1 MIEVQNE
8 VDLIIEVKQKEG
20 EIDIETLKLVRE
32 ALKKILKKWR
42 DVILELINRHSACS
56 KPDTKKKDDKPDTK
70 KKDDK
75 PDTKKKD
82 DKPDTKKKDDKP
94 DTKKK
99 DNKPDNK
106 KKDNKPDTS
115 KNNIENMASNRI
127 KYEIQDIA
135 KYRKVLIEMIDDRI
149 NILDLINLRL
159 VESIADI
166 DVSENM
172 RKFRI
177 SCIVN
182 QVLIEF
188 MDWYMLPI
196 SRIYA
201 VNGALECLRNGVGN
215 GIWPKGVSYNVITII
230 NESSAEN
237 YYEIITHEK
246 KMLIKAAH
254 EEIEMVRRLVEDNI
268 HKYENIINGVEEMD
282 IYALD
287 QACADIDKTIGYIRK
302 IIIMIPSIT
311 EKKMKIDM
319 IKENEKRK
327 KYQEVRESLE
337 KMQGLDGRRTRI
349 NVKTMHTKSDNIN
362 TTIVSQDF
370 GENKCSKN
378 IRVTTQIL
386 QLCHKTL
393 ERISTAKISE

>member
-135 KYRKVLIEMIDDRI
+135 KYRKVLIEMIDERI
-149 NILDLINLRL
+149 HTLDLTNMWLA
-159 VESIADI
+159 ESIDDTDI
-166 DVSENM
+166 RENM
-172 RKFRI
+172 SKFRRLCNANRIVMSYNMTLI
-177 SCIVN
+177 S
-182 QVLIEF
+182 E
-188 MDWYMLPI
+188 
-196 SRIYA
+196 IYA
-201 VNGALECLRNGVGN
+201 VNLALECLRHGVGN
-215 GIWPKGVSYNVITII
+215 GIWPKDVSYNLITCIGDI
-230 NESSAEN
+230 
-237 YYEIITHEK
+237 
-246 KMLIKAAH
+246 
-254 EEIEMVRRLVEDNI
+254 
-268 HKYENIINGVEEMD
+268 GVEE
-282 IYALD
+282 Y
-287 QACADIDKTIGYIRK
+287 
-302 IIIMIPSIT
+302 
-311 EKKMKIDM
+311 
-319 IKENEKRK
+319 
-327 KYQEVRESLE
+327 
-337 KMQGLDGRRTRI
+337 
-349 NVKTMHTKSDNIN
+349 
-362 TTIVSQDF
+362 
-370 GENKCSKN
+370 
-378 IRVTTQIL
+378 
-386 QLCHKTL
+386 
-393 ERISTAKISE
+393 